1 MRAAQAT
8 TKPPRKVV
16 LEKNRP
22 KKEGTS
28 GPYQLVQD
36 ECYGLA
42 VRLRPTLRASHLF
55 VAGAVTTGLGIA
67 VTSPAMVAYGAA
79 MLTGV
84 ALSRALTRVS
94 VSRARAAG
102 FEMLWTT
109 GDSLERATR
118 GLEIVL
124 TAELRNRDTLPTR
137 FRNLEVSHC
146 PTLEVTCSPSSGE
159 VPPGGRLKLEL
170 RVRPLRVGYH
180 GIHNITLQTIRA
192 PGLYTVPLSFSN
204 PFVLEVLPRAA
215 RVGLA
220 GAIGGRAETLS
231 PVSRRGRR
239 RGDGSELREIREH
252 RPGDPYR
259 HIAWKP
265 SARRGKL
272 LIIEME
278 QEQSDVVWLV
288 IDASVD
294 SASGIPGKT
303 ALDYAIDEVASTLE
317 AHLARGDHVGLC
329 IMGTRRLAI
338 HKPGRGPKHAAK
350 MLASLTLDAHTA
362 DADRSDW
369 DDIDV
374 ARRVFEH
381 ASSIHADA
389 AQLRPYEH
397 DKLAELAQKLMNHA
411 PARPEAPWSHSQS
424 DRILRKYLLAFGIQ
438 PPPRGTSDRHH
449 VEREIANFLAE
460 LVGSRKA
467 PALVYLF
474 GRPPT
479 FETPKQLFDAL
490 KKITRRRT
498 ELRFVPCLEST
509 ALEREGLVRTDV
521 KSHLVRDAL
530 TYRQRM
536 AAEDGMAQLA
546 QLGVKFAPRKLTKR
560 APFRE

>member
-1 MRAAQAT
+1 M
-8 TKPPRKVV
+8 
-16 LEKNRP
+16 L
-22 KKEGTS
+22 
-28 GPYQLVQD
+28 D

-109 GDSLERATR
+109 SNSLERATR
-118 GLEIVL
+118 GLEVLL
-124 TAELRNRDTLPTR
+124 TAELRNRDSLPTR
-137 FRNLEVSHC
+137 FRNLAVSHC
-146 PTLEVTCSPSSGE
+146 PTLEVSCSPSSGE

-180 GIHNITLQTIRA
+180 GIHNITLETIRA

-204 PFVLEVLPRAA
+204 PFVLEVLPHSA
-215 RVGLA
+215 RLGLR
-220 GAIGGRAETLS
+220 GAVGGRAEALS
-231 PVSRRGRR
+231 PVSRSGRR
-239 RGDGSELREIREH
+239 RGDGAELREIREH

-294 SASGIPGKT
+294 SSSGMIGKT
-303 ALDYAIDEVASTLE
+303 ALDFAIDEAASTIE

-329 IMGTRRLAI
+329 IMGTRRLFVEKA
-338 HKPGRGPKHAAK
+338 GRGPKHAAK
-350 MLASLTLDAHTA
+350 MLAALTLQTHTA

-369 DDIDV
+369 DDMDV
-374 ARRVFEH
+374 ARRVLEH
-381 ASSIHADA
+381 ASSIYSDA
-389 AQLRPYEH
+389 AGLRPYEH
-397 DKLAELAQKLMNHA
+397 DKLAELAQRLVNHA
-411 PARPEAPWSHSQS
+411 PARPEAPWSQNPS
-424 DRILRKYLLAFGIQ
+424 DRILRQYLLAFGIQ

-449 VEREIANFLAE
+449 VEREIAHFLEE
-460 LVGSRKA
+460 LVGARKA

-490 KKITRRRT
+490 RRIARRRT

-509 ALEREGLVRTDV
+509 ELEREGLLRTDV
-521 KSHLVRDAL
+521 KAHLVRDAL

-536 AAEDGMAQLA
+536 AAEDGMSQLA
-546 QLGVKFAPRKLTKR
+546 QLGIKLVKRKPQKR
-560 APFRE
+560 AAAREERSRD

>member
-1 MRAAQAT
+1 MRT
-8 TKPPRKVV
+8 I
-16 LEKNRP
+16 RP
-22 KKEGTS
+22 KKEGTP
-28 GPYQLVQD
+28 GPYQLVPD

-55 VAGAVTTGLGIA
+55 VAGVAATSLGIA
-67 VTSPAMVAYGAA
+67 TTYPAMVAYGAA
-79 MLTGV
+79 ILTGV
-84 ALSRALTRVS
+84 ALSRALTSVS

-118 GLEIVL
+118 GLEKVL

-146 PTLEVTCSPSSGE
+146 PTLEVTCTPSSGE
-159 VPPGGRLKLEL
+159 VPAGGRLKLEL

-204 PFVLEVLPRAA
+204 PFVLEVLPRSA
-215 RVGLA
+215 RIGLA
-220 GAIGGRAETLS
+220 GAVGGRAQTTS
-231 PVSRRGRR
+231 PISSRGRR

-272 LIIEME
+272 LIIEKE

-288 IDASVD
+288 LDASVD
-294 SASGIPGKT
+294 SASGIPGKA
-303 ALDYAIDEVASTLE
+303 ALDYAIDEAASTME

-329 IMGTRRLAI
+329 ILGTRRLSI

-369 DDIDV
+369 DDSDV
-374 ARRVFEH
+374 ARRVWEH
-381 ASSIHADA
+381 ASSIHSDA

-397 DKLAELAQKLMNHA
+397 EKLAQLAQKLISHA
-411 PARPEAPWSHSQS
+411 PVRPEAPWSVSPT
-424 DRILRKYLLAFGIQ
+424 DRVLRQYLLAFGIQ

-449 VEREIANFLAE
+449 VEREIAAFLSE

-467 PALVYLF
+467 PALIYLF

-490 KKITRRRT
+490 RKIARRRT
-498 ELRFVPCLEST
+498 ELRFIPCLEST
-509 ALEREGLVRTDV
+509 ELERDGLARTDI
-521 KSHLVRDAL
+521 KAALVRDAL
-530 TYRQRM
+530 SYRQRM
-536 AAEDGMAQLA
+536 AAEDGISQLA
-546 QLGVKFAPRKLTKR
+546 QLGVKFARRKQLKR
-560 APFRE
+560 EFKQE